1 MPNMIISVCK
11 VEVEALLVG
20 VKCQWLEI
28 KSSNLTI
35 ILRMLVQEGKES
47 FSGKP
52 LRLVLDK
59 SEKL

>member
-11 VEVEALLVG
+11 VEVEALLVE